1 MADATPLH
9 PGLAGDDRDRALL
22 VGDSPWSFGD
32 LWIAI
37 GVVAWLAIF
46 GTGFLFL
53 QPSGKRLKQVV
64 AQHGPG
70 SREAQK
76 ITARLTV
83 VARVQLLALFLVVA
97 DMVLKPTSDDP
108 WTLVVLAAIFAA
120 AVVAAAV
127 SLRRRA
133 AAAPAIAAKT

>member
-1 MADATPLH
+1 MSSYDLLLFLHITFVILWLGAPSLMALLVLRAERMHDSQELGRLGQTQEWLTPRLYIPVSLATIVT
-9 PGLAGDDRDRALL
+9 GALL

-64 AQHGPG
+64 AQHGP
-70 SREAQK
+70 
-76 ITARLTV
+76 
-83 VARVQLLALFLVVA
+83 
-97 DMVLKPTSDDP
+97 
-108 WTLVVLAAIFAA
+108 
-120 AVVAAAV
+120 
-127 SLRRRA
+127 
-133 AAAPAIAAKT
+133 